1 MSISELPELS
11 NSFDKKSSSQI
22 GAGKRYAVS
31 GLSGCG
37 KTTMKRTRRIVMLL
51 CSALIFTLISSAC
64 GNSSYNDRNLIL
76 SNEDSYTY
84 QKCVD
89 TGSTDTSLKREF
101 QGFNGKDTIWMLNAA
116 EDTSISID
124 LSADLSSGKFKV
136 LLVSE
141 DNKITTLL
149 EGDDMQS
156 TSVDLKKGT
165 ARIILV
171 EDGTSGSCEITLSDI
186 SNVSVDSPSDGLD
199 SEEWMDDF
207 YNDWT

>member
-1 MSISELPELS
+1 MTL
-11 NSFDKKSSSQI
+11 
-22 GAGKRYAVS
+22 V
-31 GLSGCG
+31 
-37 KTTMKRTRRIVMLL
+37 
-51 CSALIFTLISSAC
+51 FTLVLSAC
-64 GNSSYNDRNLIL
+64 GNSSYNDCNSIL

-89 TGSTDTSLKREF
+89 TGSTDASLKREF
-101 QGFNGKDTIWMLNAA
+101 QGFNGKDTISL
-116 EDTSISID
+116 D
-124 LSADLSSGKFKV
+124 LSTNLSSGKFKV

-141 DNKITTLL
+141 ENEITTLL
-149 EGDDMQS
+149 EGDGTQN
-156 TSVDLKKGT
+156 TSIDLEKGT

-171 EDGTSGSCEITLSDI
+171 GDGTSGSCEITLSDI

>member
-1 MSISELPELS
+1 
-11 NSFDKKSSSQI
+11 
-22 GAGKRYAVS
+22 
-31 GLSGCG
+31 
-37 KTTMKRTRRIVMLL
+37 
-51 CSALIFTLISSAC
+51 
-64 GNSSYNDRNLIL
+64 
-76 SNEDSYTY
+76 
-84 QKCVD
+84 
-89 TGSTDTSLKREF
+89 
-101 QGFNGKDTIWMLNAA
+101 MLNAA

-149 EGDDMQS
+149 EGDDTQS

-186 SNVSVDSPSDGLD
+186 NNVSVDSPSGGLD
-199 SEEWMDDF
+199 SEEWMNDFFDD
-207 YNDWT
+207 WM

>member
-1 MSISELPELS
+1 MRY
-11 NSFDKKSSSQI
+11 KKNI
-22 GAGKRYAVS
+22 IKLFCLTLV
-31 GLSGCG
+31 
-37 KTTMKRTRRIVMLL
+37 
-51 CSALIFTLISSAC
+51 FTLVLSAC
-64 GNSSYNDRNLIL
+64 GNSSYNDRNSIL

-101 QGFNGKDTIWMLNAA
+101 QGFNGKDTIWMLDAQ
-116 EDTSISID
+116 EDASISLD
-124 LSADLSSGKFKV
+124 LSTNLSSGKFKV

-141 DNKITTLL
+141 ENEITTLL
-149 EGDDMQS
+149 EGDGTQN
-156 TSVDLKKGT
+156 TSIDLEKGT

-171 EDGTSGSCEITLSDI
+171 GDGTSGSCEITLSDI